1 MLKTLF
7 ITILFYGLLFA
18 EENISEYNLLES
30 NSGQNYEFNDSENLE
45 YDSNKDITAQK
56 SNEFTKK
63 ETQGQ
68 NSFNFN
74 EVKEKEPNLEI
85 GMHPLISVL
94 NIITVTNLYLSIE
107 YPIND
112 QASFVLRPH
121 FIEFKLEMN
130 FGGFI
135 KYFEVGGGI
144 DFRKYLNKK
153 KEGLFY
159 SLDLFFLY
167 TDLFVRRRFDKDK
180 DFRKAKLS
188 SIAYGPMAKIGQKVK
203 GKNFS
208 YTIDLS
214 ASYSKMHNSRQNLDN
229 LDLSKYDFFNTRFKL
244 NLNFVIALLL

>member
-94 NIITVTNLYLSIE
+94 NIITLTNLYLSIE

-121 FIEFKLEMN
+121 FIEFKLEMDL
-130 FGGFI
+130 GGFI
-135 KYFEVGGGI
+135 KYFEVGGDI

-153 KEGLFY
+153 NEGLFY

-167 TDLFVRRRFDKDK
+167 TDLFVRRRFNKDK
-180 DFRKAKLS
+180 DFSKAKLS

-214 ASYSKMHNSRQNLDN
+214 ASYSKMHNSIQNLED
-229 LDLSKYDFFNTRFKL
+229 LDVSVYDIFNTRFKL